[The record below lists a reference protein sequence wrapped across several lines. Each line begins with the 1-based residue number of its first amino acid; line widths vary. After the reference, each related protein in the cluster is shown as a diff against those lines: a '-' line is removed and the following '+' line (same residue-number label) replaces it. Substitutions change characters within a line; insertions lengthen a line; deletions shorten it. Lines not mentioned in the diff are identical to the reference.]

1 MQQVYDWPVTV
12 DVTFGEKRK
21 PHVQMKK
28 ILRMP
33 DVLKAMGI
41 SKRKLWYD
49 INEGKF
55 PAPVKLGERAI
66 GWFEDEI
73 AAYQDGLRRLG

>member
-1 MQQVYDWPVTV
+1 MV
-12 DVTFGEKRK
+12 RN
-21 PHVQMKK
+21 
-28 ILRMP
+28 ILREP
-33 DVLKAMGI
+33 DVLKTMGI

-49 INEGKF
+49 VGEGKF

-73 AAYQDGLRRLG
+73 AAYQEKLTRVAVRPMERGAA